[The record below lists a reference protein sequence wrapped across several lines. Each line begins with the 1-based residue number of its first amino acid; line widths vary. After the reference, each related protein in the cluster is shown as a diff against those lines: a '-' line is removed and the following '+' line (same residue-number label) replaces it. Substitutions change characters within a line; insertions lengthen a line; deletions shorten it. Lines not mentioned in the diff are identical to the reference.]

1 MHKSETQ
8 IVYESS
14 QTSWRRMINESQPK
28 YRRVINEWSEK
39 LDPENEIV
47 CWRNELKRNLKLR
60 ETNELWCKRIKKLLK
75 RKYYEVFFT

>member
-14 QTSWRRMINESQPK
+14 QTSCRRMINESQPK

-60 ETNELWCKRIKKLLK
+60 ETNKL
-75 RKYYEVFFT
+75 YDVNE